1 MLIKIP
7 KLIAEEI
14 QFKMHVILEDHI
26 REFVHD
32 PDERLHGRAFAAEK
46 VRKAL
51 SGPIGRNGCVIDIG
65 AAEGAVLATEAH
77 NAWYIGRGS
86 LEDTEMP
93 PSERALFLRSFGRS
107 WLCETKLSRRLVKI
121 LVNRML
127 VGGNQGTGKQVRGEI
142 GHRPVAPV
150 RHPIFLNWE

>member
-93 PSERALFLRSFGRS
+93 PSERAKEQRWLRALVALRNEVVKAFG
-107 WLCETKLSRRLVKI
+107 EDLSEPDACWWEPRDREA
-121 LVNRML
+121 
-127 VGGNQGTGKQVRGEI
+127 GT
-142 GHRPVAPV
+142 
-150 RHPIFLNWE
+150 W

>member
-1 MLIKIP
+1 
-7 KLIAEEI
+7 
-14 QFKMHVILEDHI
+14 MHVILEDHI
-26 REFVHD
+26 SEFVHD

-93 PSERALFLRSFGRS
+93 PSERAKEQCWLRALKALSDEVLRAFGKDLEES
-107 WLCETKLSRRLVKI
+107 MDGW
-121 LVNRML
+121 
-127 VGGNQGTGKQVRGEI
+127 
-142 GHRPVAPV
+142 
-150 RHPIFLNWE
+150 WEPKDQEEDTW